1 MLLSYGMLLCR
12 FALRWAWHTQG
23 FIAEMLG
30 AQRSYATPVIS
41 DLVKRDAI
49 EKGRG
54 KITIKDRRKLE
65 RTACECYARLR
76 QHYDRVLP
84 GVYPHPAE

>member
-1 MLLSYGMLLCR
+1 
-12 FALRWAWHTQG
+12 
-23 FIAEMLG
+23 
-30 AQRSYATPVIS
+30 
-41 DLVKRDAI
+41 VKRDAI

-54 KITIKDRRKLE
+54 KITIKDRRNLE

-84 GVYPHPAE
+84 DVYPRPAE

>member
-1 MLLSYGMLLCR
+1 V
-12 FALRWAWHTQG
+12 
-23 FIAEMLG
+23 
-30 AQRSYATPVIS
+30 QRSYATRVIG
-41 DLVKRDAI
+41 DLVKGDAI

-54 KITIKDRRKLE
+54 KIRIKDRRKLE
-65 RTACECYARLR
+65 RTACDCYARLR